1 MAGSEESA
9 KKIYFKHNPGKFLDI
24 FSFGSPAKRTRNAKE
39 TTETVIHETLPAW
52 QPGGEKEHQA
62 QVEKC
67 KSAKLQKVQQS
78 ILEQKSRPSVAQL
91 KRTDKDQNFPAV
103 KQSN

>member
-9 KKIYFKHNPGKFLDI
+9 KKILQTQ
-24 FSFGSPAKRTRNAKE
+24 SWLKRTKNAIE
-39 TTETVIHETLPAW
+39 MTETVIHETLPAW
-52 QPGGEKEHQA
+52 QPGGKKEHQA